1 MTDKTKTIFALSSGR
16 GKAGIAVIRI
26 SGPGTSRALEQ
37 LAGGVTE
44 PRKLILRTLKSPSTD
59 ELLDQALVAWFPGP
73 HSFTGEDMA
82 ELHIHGGLA
91 VIEGVLSALGV
102 LDGFESA
109 EPGAFTR
116 RAFYNGKLDLVAIE
130 GLADL
135 IDAETEAQHRQAVRQ
150 MEGQL
155 GALYENWRQSLIQ
168 VLAYVEA
175 TLDFPDEDD
184 VPVRV
189 SEQLRETLRQVLEEI
204 KIHLDD
210 NRRGERLRS
219 GVRVVIAGPPN
230 VGKSSLLNCLAQR
243 DAAIVSSQA
252 GTTRDIIEVHL
263 NLGGMPVILVDTA
276 GIHESAD
283 DIEKQ
288 GIERAQAQSK
298 QADILL
304 WLCEASDKRFQGANL
319 ADSDLIDAGV
329 EPDLV
334 FTKADLAEPGEVR
347 SGAEAVCLISVK
359 TGEGIEALL
368 DYLKGQAQELV
379 GTGHEAVLTR
389 TRHRQALVDCC
400 GYLEQAIAQNADAE
414 ELNAEDIRLAARA
427 LGRITGRVD
436 VEAVLDVV
444 FADFCIGK

>member
-1 MTDKTKTIFALSSGR
+1 VCSS
-16 GKAGIAVIRI
+16 
-26 SGPGTSRALEQ
+26 
-37 LAGGVTE
+37 
-44 PRKLILRTLKSPSTD
+44 
-59 ELLDQALVAWFPGP
+59 
-73 HSFTGEDMA
+73 
-82 ELHIHGGLA
+82 
-91 VIEGVLSALGV
+91 
-102 LDGFESA
+102 
-109 EPGAFTR
+109 
-116 RAFYNGKLDLVAIE
+116 DL
-130 GLADL
+130 
-135 IDAETEAQHRQAVRQ
+135 
-150 MEGQL
+150 
-155 GALYENWRQSLIQ
+155 
-168 VLAYVEA
+168 
-175 TLDFPDEDD
+175 

-189 SEQLRETLRQVLEEI
+189 SEKLRETLRQVLKEI
-204 KIHLDD
+204 EDHLDD
-210 NRRGERLRS
+210 NRQGERLRS

-283 DIEKQ
+283 DIEQQ

-304 WLCEASDKRFQGANL
+304 WLCEVGNKRFQGANL
-319 ADSDLIDAGV
+319 ADLELPDTRV
-329 EPDLV
+329 EPGLV
-334 FTKADLAEPGEVR
+334 FTKADLAGTDDH
-347 SGAEAVCLISVK
+347 GTEAQALCSISVK

-368 DYLKGQAQELV
+368 DYLKNRAQELV

-389 TRHRQALVDCC
+389 TRHRQSLVECC
-400 GYLEQAIAQNADAE
+400 GYLEQAIEQNADAE
-414 ELNAEDIRLAARA
+414 ELNAEDIRLAVRA

>member
-1 MTDKTKTIFALSSGR
+1 MTIETKTIFALSSGR
-16 GKAGIAVIRI
+16 GKAGVAVIRI
-26 SGPGTSRALEQ
+26 SGPKTPLAIDQ
-37 LAGGVTE
+37 IAGGMVE
-44 PRKLILRTLKSPSTD
+44 SRKLILRTLKSPSND
-59 ELLDQALVAWFPGP
+59 EVLDQALVTWFPGP

-91 VIEGVLSALGV
+91 VIEGVLSALGA
-102 LDGFESA
+102 LDGFEPA
-109 EPGAFTR
+109 QPGAFTR

-135 IDAETEAQHRQAVRQ
+135 IEAETEAQRRQAVRQ

-155 GALYENWRQSLIQ
+155 GTLYENWRESLIQ

-189 SEQLRETLRQVLEEI
+189 SEKLRETLVQVLKEI
-204 KIHLDD
+204 KNHLDD
-210 NRRGERLRS
+210 NRQGERLRS

-230 VGKSSLLNCLAQR
+230 VGKSSLLNCLARR

-283 DIEKQ
+283 DIEQQ
-288 GIERAQAQSK
+288 GIARAQAQSK

-304 WLCEASDKRFQGANL
+304 WLCEVGKKRFQGANL
-319 ADSDLIDAGV
+319 ADFDLIDAEV
-329 EPDLV
+329 EPGLI
-334 FTKADLAEPGEVR
+334 FTKADLAEPGEDR
-347 SGAEAVCLISVK
+347 SRAEAVCSISVK
-359 TGEGIEALL
+359 TGEGIDDLL
-368 DYLKGQAQELV
+368 NYLTSQAQELI
-379 GTGHEAVLTR
+379 GTGHETVLTR
-389 TRHRQALVDCC
+389 TRHRLALVECC
-400 GYLEQAIAQNADAE
+400 EYLEQAIEQNADAE

>member
-1 MTDKTKTIFALSSGR
+1 MTNDNSTIFALSSGR

-26 SGPGTSRALEQ
+26 SGPQTSHALEQ
-37 LAGGVTE
+37 LGAGGPA
-44 PRKLILRTLKSPSTD
+44 PRKLVLCALKAPDS
-59 ELLDQALVAWFPGP
+59 EEVLDQALVAWFPGP

-82 ELHIHGGLA
+82 ELHVHGGLA
-91 VIEGVLSALGV
+91 VIEGVLGALGA
-102 LDGFESA
+102 LDGFAPA

-116 RAFYNGKLDLVAIE
+116 RAFHNGKLDLVAIE

-135 IDAETEAQHRQAVRQ
+135 IEAETQAQRRQAVRQ
-150 MEGQL
+150 LDGQL

-189 SEQLRETLRQVLEEI
+189 SEELRATLRQVLGEI
-204 KIHLDD
+204 SDHLDD
-210 NRRGERLRS
+210 NRQGERLRS

-288 GIERAQAQSK
+288 GIARAQAQSK

-304 WLCEASDKRFQGANL
+304 WLCAMDDKRFQGANL
-319 ADSDLIDAGV
+319 ADLELVDAGV
-329 EPDLV
+329 EPVLI
-334 FTKADLAEPGEVR
+334 FTKADLDQGGHDAGDR
-347 SGAEAVCLISVK
+347 QATCSISVK
-359 TGEGIEALL
+359 TGEGIETLL
-368 DYLKGQAQELV
+368 DYLTGQAQALI

-389 TRHRQALVDCC
+389 SRHRQALVECC
-400 GYLEQAIAQNADAE
+400 GHLKQALEQNLDAE
-414 ELNAEDIRLAARA
+414 ELNAEDIRLAMRA

-444 FADFCIGK
+444 FGDFCIGK